1 MVKGDGAPVGLPCG
15 VDVLVGLRCWSAN
28 ESFDEVD
35 CKRRRQD
42 AVSTWEQEYI
52 VSYKWYSQ
60 IGHPVRVIGDAKRIG
75 NDMYVQIVYT
85 TRTP

>member
-35 CKRRRQD
+35 CKRGRQD
-42 AVSTWEQEYI
+42 AVSIWEQEYI

-60 IGHPVRVIGDAKRIG
+60 TRHRGRMVGMQNVLEMIC
-75 NDMYVQIVYT
+75 MY
-85 TRTP
+85 R